1 MQIRRYKSFKKPD
14 NEKRTRHNEMIRVP
28 EIRLINEN
36 GENVGIIKTSEA
48 LIHAKELEMDLVEV
62 NPIAN
67 PPVCKIIDL
76 GKFKYEQE
84 KLAHKQKIASKKTG
98 IKGVRLSF
106 KIKGGDLENRLN
118 QAKKFLMAGDQVKV
132 ELIMKG
138 REKAY
143 ADNARKIIE
152 DFMESLKEES
162 TIMQAPQ
169 RQGGK
174 ISSIIAPK

>member
-28 EIRLINEN
+28 LIRLINEN
-36 GENVGIIKTSEA
+36 GENVGIVNTAEA
-48 LIHAKELEMDLVEV
+48 LTHAKELEMDLVEV
-62 NPIAN
+62 NPIAD

-84 KLAHKQKIASKKTG
+84 KLAHKQKVASKKTD

-106 KIKGGDLENRLN
+106 KIKGGDLANRLN
-118 QAKKFLMAGDQVKV
+118 QAKKFLAAGDQVKI
-132 ELIMKG
+132 ELILKG

-152 DFMESLKEES
+152 DFMKSLKEES